1 MEAAA
6 LSTEITVL
14 GWSAVLLLLQ
24 VMAQAAAASDLGP
37 TYLLS
42 PRDEK
47 RVSRSV
53 VAGRLGRALKNLLE
67 TYPAFIAL
75 VLALVVTGKTGGL
88 AATGAWLWLGARV
101 VYVLIYAAGIPV
113 LRTLVWLVS
122 IIGLVLMILRLMS

>member
-122 IIGLVLMILRLMS
+122 IIGLVLMILRLMM